1 MVLSLYGLLHL
12 PSVQTWLVKQATNK
26 LSKSLHT
33 KVSIK
38 HVDFSFFNK
47 LAFEELYIEDQ
58 FKDTLLYAGAAK
70 VSLNDWFFVKDH
82 ITLHYIG
89 LNNATIHL
97 NRKDTTWNYQF
108 LLDYFNTPSSNKTS
122 SNNISFDFKEVNL
135 NNIKFSST
143 DQWIGENMIFSIEK
157 MNALIDKT
165 DLQKQFIAID
175 KIKLDAPSF
184 FRSEYEGNKPANYS
198 STKNKKNETEKD
210 TSNNW
215 TLSLNKIS
223 ITNGSFQDEIETSR
237 LPFNDHF
244 DGQHFLFSAINGEI
258 KNVSI
263 KNNKVLATISLAT
276 KERSGLEIKKIE
288 AAMLFTPEVMEFK
301 NLDLRTNNS
310 HLTNYYSMRY
320 KSFNHDMNNFM
331 SNVLLEGHFKNSII
345 STDDIAI
352 FAPEVKSWNKT
363 FELTG
368 NAKGTIENL
377 VANDL
382 NIETGATA
390 ITGNVHL
397 KGLSNIN
404 TTFIDFTT
412 VQSHTNYNDLIDIIP
427 TIKSINQP
435 NLKRLGNIYFKG
447 KFTGFI
453 NDFLANGTIQSNLG
467 SINTNVYF
475 KFPENHAPL
484 YTGTIATTNF
494 QLGKFINNN
503 QVGKVAINGKVEGKG
518 FTLDDLKANF
528 TGDIQQFEFK
538 GYNYQNIYAKGDFQN
553 NKFKGQA
560 SINDPNIKIKK
571 LEGVL
576 SLLKNDISFNL
587 TADLQHANLKNINL
601 SKEELS
607 LNGLFSLNFTG
618 NNIDNFLGEAR
629 VFNAT
634 LYNGNHQL
642 SFDSLRLSSTLIGNK
657 KYLSLQTNEA
667 EASVAGKFKILEL
680 PDAFKVFL
688 NRYYPAYIKAPSYQL
703 SNQDFYFN
711 IQTKDIEE
719 YVKLIDNRLSGFNNT
734 SISGNLDLTT
744 SELNIQGDIPNFGY
758 NEKVFNNTILNAM
771 GNRDTL
777 MTNIKVGEI
786 HLSDSLLFPDTKLSI
801 ISHNNISDI
810 HLKTS
815 ATSTFNDADLNA
827 SIETLTDGVKIHF
840 FPSSFIV
847 NDKKWL
853 LEKDGELSIRENL
866 IDANQINFSNNNQQ
880 ISIYTEHDIIS
891 KESQIVAK
899 IHEVNIGDFFPFIL
913 KDPNVK
919 GVLTGTAVI
928 KDPLHNLSVEF
939 KGKADSLQLENKL
952 VGNVNIAGN
961 ANTLT
966 GKIDYSV
973 NTTDTTNIFS
983 IIGKYNYK
991 DSSDA
996 QLNTDLIAE
1005 KIHLSILE
1013 PYLGDIFNNIDG
1025 VASSNLKLSGNPHH
1039 QYLTGEVFIK
1049 ESAFKVAY
1057 TQCRYFIQNKT
1068 ITFGKDEID
1077 FGLIKLRDSLNNTA
1091 TLSGKI
1097 HHTLFRDFS
1106 FENVK
1111 LETAKLAL
1119 LNTTKNDNSAFYGN
1133 VIGRANMSL
1142 NGPISNLQ
1150 MNINGEPSILDSSHI
1165 YLPTSEG
1172 KESNKIDYIEFIQ
1185 FGSQMEASK
1194 LNENTNL
1201 VVTLNIK
1208 ANPSCKVDVILDEET
1223 GDIIKGQGT
1232 GLINIKVGN
1241 IEPLSIRG
1249 NYNITKGEYNFN
1261 FQTFLQKPFT
1271 LNRGSITWNGDPYQA
1286 NIDID
1291 AEYLAKNVDISTLS
1305 SSVGFKQKEDVK
1317 IISHLTGVLQ
1327 SPLVKFDFELPEK
1340 SDAKRD
1346 DIIVKRLAD
1355 FKNDDNEMNK
1365 QVASLL
1371 LFNTFIIGNQ
1381 NFLSQG
1387 NASSLLT
1394 NTIGGVVSNLL
1405 TNFFNKE
1412 LEKATKGI
1420 LTTYIDINPTLDIQ
1434 KSASQLQANVRAG
1447 LKILFSNRLVLLVG
1461 GNLDYN
1467 NPTYS
1472 QQLEKKGL
1480 LTPDINIEWLINK
1493 DGSLRVVGFNRSSI
1507 DFTLNQRN
1515 RSGVQLS
1522 FRKDVNKISDIF
1534 KSRKRLNTE
1543 NTKNNS
1549 PAIKETEAQ

>member
-1 MVLSLYGLLHL
+1 MVLSLYGLLHI
-12 PSVQTWLVKQATNK
+12 PSVQTWVVKQATSK
-26 LSKSLHT
+26 LSASLHT

-70 VSLNDWFFVKDH
+70 VSLNDWFFAKDH

-89 LNNATIHL
+89 LDNATIRL

-108 LLDYFNTPSSNKTS
+108 LLDYFNTTSSNKSS
-122 SNNISFDFKEVNL
+122 SNNVSFDFKEINL

-143 DQWIGENMIFSIEK
+143 DQWVGEDMIYSIGK

-175 KIKLDAPSF
+175 KIKLDDPTF
-184 FRSEYEGNKPANYS
+184 FRSEYEGKKPVNYS
-198 STKNKKNETEKD
+198 TEKNIQKTVEKE

-215 TLSLNKIS
+215 SISLNTLSIK
-223 ITNGSFQDEIETSR
+223 NGTFQDEIETSR
-237 LPFNDHF
+237 LPYNDHF
-244 DGQHFLFSAINGEI
+244 DGQHLLFSAINGEI
-258 KNVSI
+258 KNLSI
-263 KNNKVLATISLAT
+263 KDNKAIATISLST
-276 KERSGLEIKKIE
+276 KERSGLEVKKIE
-288 AAMLFTPEVMEFK
+288 ASMLFTPEIMEFK
-301 NLDLRTNNS
+301 NLDLTTNRS

-320 KSFNHDMNNFM
+320 KSFNDDMNDFM
-331 SNVLLEGHFKNSII
+331 SNVSLEGHFKNSSI

-352 FAPEVKSWNKT
+352 FAPEIKSWNKV
-363 FELTG
+363 FQLNG
-368 NAKGTIENL
+368 NAKGTIEDL
-377 VANDL
+377 VAKDL
-382 NIETGATA
+382 NIKTGTSV
-390 ITGNVHL
+390 ITGKMNL
-397 KGLSNIN
+397 KGLSDIN
-404 TTFIDFTT
+404 TAFVDFTT
-412 VQSHTNYNDLIDIIP
+412 EQSCTNYNDLTSIIP
-427 TIKSINQP
+427 SIKSIDQP
-435 NLKRLGNIYFKG
+435 NLKKLGNIYFKG

-453 NDFLANGTIQSNLG
+453 NDFFADGTIQSNLG
-467 SINTNVYF
+467 SINTNVNF
-475 KFPENHAPL
+475 KFPENQTPL
-484 YTGTIATTNF
+484 YTGTISTTNF
-494 QLGKFINNN
+494 KLGEFINNN
-503 QVGKVAINGKVEGKG
+503 QIGKVALNGKIEGKG
-518 FTLDDLKANF
+518 FTLKDLKSNF
-528 TGDIQQFEFK
+528 TGDIKQFEFK
-538 GYNYQNIYAKGDFQN
+538 GYNYQNIYVKGDFQDY
-553 NKFKGQA
+553 KFNGQA
-560 SINDPNIKIKK
+560 SIKDPNLEIKN
-571 LEGVL
+571 LQGTL

-587 TADLQHANLKNINL
+587 TANLQHANLKNIKL
-601 SKEELS
+601 SKDDLS
-607 LNGLFSLNFTG
+607 LSGLFSLNFTG
-618 NNIDNFLGEAR
+618 NNIDNFLGDAR
-629 VFNAT
+629 IYNAA
-634 LYNGNHQL
+634 LYNKTNQL
-642 SFDSLRLSSTLIGNK
+642 SFDSLRLSSTLIGHK
-657 KYLSLQTNEA
+657 KYLSLQTNEV
-667 EASVAGKFKILEL
+667 EASVAGNFKIIEL

-688 NRYYPAYIKAPSYQL
+688 NRYYPAYIKAPTYQL

-719 YVKLIDNRLSGFNNT
+719 YIKLIDHRLSGFNNT
-734 SISGNLDLTT
+734 SISGNLNLA
-744 SELNIQGDIPNFGY
+744 SSQLNIQGEIPSFGY
-758 NEKVFNNTILNAM
+758 NEKLFNNTQLNAT

-801 ISHNNISDI
+801 ISNNNVSDI

-827 SIETLTDGVKIHF
+827 SIETLADGVKIHF

-891 KESQIVAK
+891 NQSQIVAK
-899 IHEVNIGDFFPFIL
+899 IHEVNLGDFFPFIL

-919 GVLTGTAVI
+919 GILTGTALI
-928 KDPLHNLSVEF
+928 KDPLHNLSIEF

-952 VGNVNIAGN
+952 VGNVNIAGK

-966 GKIDYSV
+966 GNIDYSA

-983 IIGKYNYK
+983 IIGKYNFK
-991 DSSDA
+991 DSTDTQLDA
-996 QLNTDLIAE
+996 NLMAE

-1013 PYLGDIFNNIDG
+1013 PYLGDVFSNIDG
-1025 VASSNLKLSGNPHH
+1025 IATSNLKLSGSPNH
-1039 QYLTGEVFIK
+1039 QYLTGEAFIK

-1068 ITFGKDEID
+1068 IAFGKDEID

-1097 HHTLFRDFS
+1097 HHKFFRDFS

-1119 LNTTKNDNSAFYGN
+1119 LNTTKNDNSDFYGN
-1133 VIGRANMSL
+1133 IIGKADMSI

-1165 YLPTSEG
+1165 YLSTSEG
-1172 KESNKIDYIEFIQ
+1172 KESNKIDYIDFVQ

-1201 VVTLNIK
+1201 VVNLNIK

-1249 NYNITKGEYNFN
+1249 NYIITKGEYNFN

-1271 LNRGSITWNGDPYQA
+1271 LNRGMITWNGDPYQA
-1286 NIDID
+1286 TIDID

-1387 NASSLLT
+1387 NASTLIT

-1534 KSRKRLNTE
+1534 KSRKKLNLE
-1543 NTKNNS
+1543 NAKNNL
-1549 PAIKETEAQ
+1549 PAIKQTEIQ